1 MAEEQMFFL
10 YLCSFLHVLR
20 CRVKSSSQVQ
30 GMIQLNSME
39 GVNTWFPKTRTTL
52 ACLSGVGGE
61 GEGSYSSRL
70 FIYSN
75 LFFKAPPTPP
85 KIETKQ
91 ASA

>member
-52 ACLSGVGGE
+52 ACLSGGGGRGLIQVG
-61 GEGSYSSRL
+61 YL
-70 FIYSN
+70 FIVIYF
-75 LFFKAPPTPP
+75 LKHPPPHP
-85 KIETKQ
+85 K
-91 ASA
+91 

>member
-10 YLCSFLHVLR
+10 CLCSFLNVLR

-52 ACLSGVGGE
+52 ACLSGG

-75 LFFKAPPTPP
+75 LFLKHPPPHP
-85 KIETKQ
+85 K
-91 ASA
+91 